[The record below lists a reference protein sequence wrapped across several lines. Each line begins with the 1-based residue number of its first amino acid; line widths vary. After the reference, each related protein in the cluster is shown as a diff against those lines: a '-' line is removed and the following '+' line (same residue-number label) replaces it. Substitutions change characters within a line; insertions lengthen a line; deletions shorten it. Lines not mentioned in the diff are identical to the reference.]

1 MRGMRRWTRALHP
14 PLSSKKAAL
23 HSPRL
28 NGRARTAPL
37 LSPLPTKTASLG
49 FRGDPVGLAKE
60 NPPEGL
66 LAAARL
72 TLAGRARW
80 KKKPLGPNL
89 PVRASLG
96 MRRLIASFPQIC
108 PAPSECAATRLAT
121 HAYAASC
128 DVTSHSGVLVNAPC
142 FSSRCRSRGWIPK
155 EGAAA
160 PSFWSFRKGV
170 QGETQPKGFPPGL
183 SLGATRKVNC
193 PKGAREAPLEGF
205 SRREKWVASAH
216 LPRGV
221 PPKERRA
228 APPAA
233 PSFKTAPPGP
243 AARRRRWCAAAGRS
257 RSTAGRRWPFSG

>member
-1 MRGMRRWTRALHP
+1 MAGLV
-14 PLSSKKAAL
+14 PL
-23 HSPRL
+23 RFF
-28 NGRARTAPL
+28 L
-37 LSPLPTKTASLG
+37 LSPRKPLRRVFAGAPLVLPK
-49 FRGDPVGLAKE
+49 KM
-60 NPPEGL
+60 
-66 LAAARL
+66 
-72 TLAGRARW
+72 GRARW

-96 MRRLIASFPQIC
+96 MRRLIANFPQSC
-108 PAPSECAATRLAT
+108 HVLSECAATRLST

-128 DVTSHSGVLVNAPC
+128 DA
-142 FSSRCRSRGWIPK
+142 SSNSEGACQSVQFLFPLPLRRGWIPK

-183 SLGATRKVNC
+183 SLGATR
-193 PKGAREAPLEGF
+193 F

>member
-1 MRGMRRWTRALHP
+1 MDAGIAPPHSFSSWRKRMR
-14 PLSSKKAAL
+14 
-23 HSPRL
+23 
-28 NGRARTAPL
+28 
-37 LSPLPTKTASLG
+37 
-49 FRGDPVGLAKE
+49 
-60 NPPEGL
+60 
-66 LAAARL
+66 
-72 TLAGRARW
+72 RARW

-96 MRRLIASFPQIC
+96 MRRLIANFPQSC
-108 PAPSECAATRLAT
+108 HVLSECAATRLST

-128 DVTSHSGVLVNAPC
+128 DVAFHSRVLVKAPC

-183 SLGATRKVNC
+183 SLGATR
-193 PKGAREAPLEGF
+193 F

>member
-1 MRGMRRWTRALHP
+1 MHP
-14 PLSSKKAAL
+14 PFFFVLAKKNAPCTVEEKAVSSKLACTGKFGDADGCW
-23 HSPRL
+23 PRPDKT
-28 NGRARTAPL
+28 RRVSSRCAETL
-37 LSPLPTKTASLG
+37 LS
-49 FRGDPVGLAKE
+49 
-60 NPPEGL
+60 NY
-66 LAAARL
+66 
-72 TLAGRARW
+72 
-80 KKKPLGPNL
+80 
-89 PVRASLG
+89 
-96 MRRLIASFPQIC
+96 
-108 PAPSECAATRLAT
+108 
-121 HAYAASC
+121 AYAANC
-128 DVTSHSGVLVNAPC
+128 DVAFHSRVLVKAPC

-183 SLGATRKVNC
+183 SLGATR
-193 PKGAREAPLEGF
+193 F